1 MSASEHKGLSRKG
14 YLRMHQIIGDP
25 KADPPIQ
32 PLLPVSRS
40 TWLAGVKDGSFP
52 QPVRNLAGRRVTLW
66 RVSDIEKFL
75 DDLATNN
82 S

>member
-1 MSASEHKGLSRKG
+1 MAASEHKSLSQKG
-14 YLRMHQIIGDP
+14 FLRQTQIIGDL
-25 KADPPIQ
+25 KANPPIQ

-52 QPVRNLAGRRVTLW
+52 QPVRSLAGRRVTLW

-75 DDLATNN
+75 DDLASN
-82 S
+82 